1 MADEQGGEVV
11 EATPIILQRV
21 QRDVSELRS
30 EVSELR
36 EDTNRRLG
44 ETNQRLE
51 GLEKT
56 VQAGFEG
63 MGRWLETIVRT
74 LHEEFR
80 RGNNQDL
87 TEIRGR
93 LTAVENRVFRSA
105 RPKPK
110 KH

>member
-1 MADEQGGEVV
+1 MSEAVAPE
-11 EATPIILQRV
+11 EATPIIMRRV
-21 QRDVSELRS
+21 QR

-36 EDTNRRLG
+36 EDTNRRFGEANGRLD
-44 ETNQRLE
+44 ETNKRLE
-51 GLEKT
+51 SLEKT

-80 RGNNQDL
+80 RGNDEGL
-87 TEIRGR
+87 SEIRGR